1 MSIYAVVK
9 TGGKQYR
16 VQPGDIV
23 QIEKLEG
30 EVGSNLKFNEVLMVA
45 KPSTESSQIWLG
57 KPLLSGATIDAE
69 IVGQGRGDKIL
80 IIKMK
85 RRKQYRRTQGHR
97 QFYTQVLIT
106 GVSNGGT
113 ETSTLSAADKQ
124 ARLAK
129 FQSHLA
135 PKGEAFTP
143 KTLGSRKRLAA
154 AAQQA
159 SGSAPKAAKAAKA
172 PKAAPAA
179 AKAKKAPSTTKT
191 KKATE

>member
-16 VQPGDIV
+16 VQPGDVV

-30 EVGSNLKFNEVLMVA
+30 EVGSSLKFNEVLMVA

-57 KPLLSGATIDAE
+57 KPLLSGAHVDAE

-106 GVSNGGT
+106 GVNNGGT
-113 ETSTLSAADKQ
+113 ETSTLSSADKA

-135 PKGEAFTP
+135 PKGEAHTP

-154 AAQQA
+154 AAQA
-159 SGSAPKAAKAAKA
+159 APKAAKAA
-172 PKAAPAA
+172 PA
-179 AKAKKAPSTTKT
+179 AKAKKAPSPK